1 MKRKAIKPFVS
12 ESRRVTRSLTTQA
25 GCISINADKVASSKI
40 RANNKNTLNG
50 NIGKTLGTALK
61 NDVHVIPA
69 YEELKLQEIKIKSF
83 GFNSMLSGN
92 NVELDSP
99 LDSSAS
105 PKGLRPVVLRRAVS
119 SLEVDDDSWLS
130 SSLIDL
136 VVSKLSRAY
145 RNTYFMSI
153 DFVVLSLSGTS
164 TTVAD
169 LQQATDISGRQ
180 LDYAS
185 NKPIVFVCNSN
196 NIHWNLI
203 RIVRDPIPQLQVFEP
218 MGKPVN
224 RHGGLSFRDVP
235 RCVVRWLDMCCPLEN
250 GVSWL
255 STGVSAITNQQ
266 QFTPFDCGVACLL
279 YAEKCAVGQSSDE
292 INRNTSQGDLT
303 EYRKVL
309 QQFTRR
315 VHDYELKGD
324 VTPILHVRS
333 L

>member
-1 MKRKAIKPFVS
+1 MKRKSIKADDIT
-12 ESRRVTRSLTTQA
+12 ESRRVTRSSKSNENCINKGFVVTKITT
-25 GCISINADKVASSKI
+25 STTTS
-40 RANNKNTLNG
+40 NNNNTQNG
-50 NIGKTLGTALK
+50 EIPLGTACK
-61 NDVHVIPA
+61 KDVHVIPA
-69 YEELKLQEIKIKSF
+69 YDEISVAKPF
-83 GFNSMLSGN
+83 GLNSVLSAA

-105 PKGLRPVVLRRAVS
+105 PKGLRPIILRRAVS
-119 SLEVDDDSWLS
+119 SLEINDDSWLS

-136 VVSKLSRAY
+136 VISKLSRAY

-164 TTVAD
+164 TSVAD
-169 LQQATDISGRQ
+169 LQQATDISGRK
-180 LDYAS
+180 LNYIS
-185 NKPIVFVCNSN
+185 NKNPIVFVCNSN

-203 RIVRDPIPQLQVFEP
+203 RILREPAPQLQVFEP
-218 MGKPVN
+218 MGKPAN

-235 RCVVRWLDMCCPLEN
+235 RCVVRWLDLCCPLDSGE
-250 GVSWL
+250 SWL

-279 YAEKCAVGQSSDE
+279 YAEKCAVGQSCEE

-315 VHDYELKGD
+315 VNDSDLCGD
-324 VTPILHVRS
+324 V
-333 L
+333 